1 MQGPTHRTKCFFK
14 NLIFWF
20 SQHLLWPQA
29 CSNVG
34 HKVFS
39 SLQGSVDALFHS
51 HSFHL
56 GTNLLS
62 LAQQPN
68 RSKGKEQFSI
78 WWYLRIAWKVKKKSW
93 CLGCIRLIPFESLEA
108 GARCYYFWISPGGCG
123 PQAEALWGAGP
134 SFFCFWP
141 SWFVLH
147 QVSFLNF
154 PKLQN
159 DFSPH
164 NKFNVFPKWEWPPWR
179 KKKF

>member
-1 MQGPTHRTKCFFK
+1 MKGPTHRTKCFFK

-78 WWYLRIAWKVKKKSW
+78 WWYLRIPWKVKKKI
-93 CLGCIRLIPFESLEA
+93 LMLRLHQTNSI
-108 GARCYYFWISPGGCG
+108 WISGGRSQVLLLLDLPRWMWAQGWG
-123 PQAEALWGAGP
+123 PVGGR
-134 SFFCFWP
+134 SFF
-141 SWFVLH
+141 
-147 QVSFLNF
+147 FLFLAFLVCSSSGLLLKF
-154 PKLQN
+154 P
-159 DFSPH
+159 
-164 NKFNVFPKWEWPPWR
+164 
-179 KKKF
+179 